1 MDFNYNELFI
11 LSVCVEN
18 AKNAYPVECKE
29 LLEKLNAEMQK
40 KNIFRK

>member
-1 MDFNYNELFI
+1 MNFNYNELFI

-40 KNIFRK
+40 KNIFKK